1 MNPKE
6 TRRKGEQK
14 QGDCPL
20 EGSLSKGSVIVYVW
34 RQRDAEVVAE
44 NIQAAG
50 VSGGVVIYHGG
61 MDASARNRSQSKVSL
76 VVL

>member
-1 MNPKE
+1 VK
-6 TRRKGEQK
+6 
-14 QGDCPL
+14 DIDSD
-20 EGSLSKGSVIVYVW
+20 EGCLSSGCVIVYVW

-61 MDASARNRSQSKVSL
+61 MSGKAIVVVVVSGIIIPCSP
-76 VVL
+76 